1 MKKIIAILILIVSV
15 SSIFAESK
23 YYQYKD
29 QRIPLSVNTQHVY
42 ILTSINSKQ
51 ELESK
56 LNGKAKVD
64 DFRQDIYQQR
74 LIKTYRTSSDRI
86 SNPNNYF
93 ALVKYDTPLSNT
105 ELEKE
110 IERLKSDPTILGV
123 SNGYNNMDQ
132 DLVYVTN
139 YVWVGLK
146 SETDIMKLSQE
157 LLSLNYGIV
166 GQNPFMPEWV
176 MVAPLSSQSMDRVD
190 AANSLFNTG
199 LFNAAEPELLG
210 KAKYDCTNDPLF
222 ANQWGLSNTGQNG
235 GTVGM
240 DTRVCGAWELTTGSN
255 NVDIAIMDEGV
266 EANHPDLDDNIQN
279 TGYNSMTGTSPS
291 VTYGSHGTACA
302 GIAAAEGNNSLGVSG
317 VAYNADWFSVSV
329 DFNSFTWAQMSDG
342 FNWARTNG
350 AEILS
355 NSWGWNNPSALFDA
369 AVTNALTLGRGGLG
383 CVVLFSAGNDNLT
396 ALIYPKNSNASLVIV
411 GAMSPCA
418 ERKSPTSCDGE
429 NWWGSNRGAGLDVMA
444 PGVII
449 STTDRQGTAGYN
461 TSAGTAGNYTGGFN
475 GTSSACPHAAGVAAL
490 ILSANPCL
498 TQAQVEQIMK
508 RTSRKVGAYTYG
520 GVLADGS
527 WNTEMG
533 HGLLDA
539 QAAVRMAV
547 TTYLQN
553 LTVSGTST
561 YKGWFVS
568 AGFNVN
574 PFLTNGNFVTNSSAN
589 VTIQALNEIDFRTGC
604 DLRGTVDAQIVNP
617 GSCTTW

>member
-1 MKKIIAILILIVSV
+1 MKKILILILMTLCTGGL
-15 SSIFAESK
+15 FANNDF
-23 YYQYKD
+23 YYYKD
-29 QRIPLSVNTQHVY
+29 QKIPLSINTSYAY
-42 ILTSINSKQ
+42 ILTSLTDKS
-51 ELESK
+51 ELQKILGNQVEV
-56 LNGKAKVD
+56 L

-74 LIKTYRTSSDRI
+74 LIKTYRTTLDNL
-86 SNPNNYF
+86 SNPNNHF
-93 ALVKYDTPLSNT
+93 ALIKFNTALSLSDLDK
-105 ELEKE
+105 EMEK
-110 IERLKSDPTILGV
+110 LKKESAIISV
-123 SNGYNNMDQ
+123 SKGFSNQDQ
-132 DLVYVTN
+132 ELVYVTN
-139 YVWVGLK
+139 YIWVGLK
-146 SETDIMKLSQE
+146 SESDIMKLSQE
-157 LLSLNYGIV
+157 LLSIQYGIL
-166 GQNPFMPEWV
+166 GQNPYMPEWV
-176 MVAPLSSQSMDRVD
+176 MIAPLTNLAIDQVS
-190 AANSLFNTG
+190 AANKLFESG
-199 LFNAAEPELLG
+199 LFKAVEPELLG
-210 KAKYDCTNDPLF
+210 KAKHDCTNDPLF

-235 GTVGM
+235 GTIGM
-240 DTRVCGAWELTTGSN
+240 DTRVCGAWNFTTGSN
-255 NVDIAIMDEGV
+255 AVDIAIMDEGV
-266 EANHPDLDDNIQN
+266 EANHPDLDGNIQN
-279 TGYNSMTGTSPS
+279 TGYNSMTATSPS

-355 NSWGWNNPSALFDA
+355 NSWGWNNPSSLFDA
-369 AVTNALTLGRGGLG
+369 AVTNAVTLGRGGLG
-383 CVVLFSAGNDNLT
+383 CVVLFSAGNDNLS
-396 ALIYPKNSNASLVIV
+396 ALIYPKNSNPALVIV

-429 NWWGSNRGAGLDVMA
+429 TWWGSNRGTGLDVMA

-461 TSAGTAGNYTGGFN
+461 TASGVAGNYTGGFN

-498 TQAQVEQIMK
+498 TQAQVEQVMK
-508 RTSRKVGAYTYG
+508 RTSRKVGGYVYG

-539 QAAVRMAV
+539 EAAVMMAS

-553 LTVSGTST
+553 ITVSGTTT
-561 YKGWFVS
+561 YKGWFVK
-568 AGFNVN
+568 AGFDVN
-574 PFLTNGNFVTNSSAN
+574 DFITNGNFTTTTTSN
-589 VTIQALNEIDFRTGC
+589 VTIHALYDIDFQPGC
-604 DLRGTVDAQIVNP
+604 DLRGTVNAIITSP